1 VPASSPLDPAAL
13 EPWLTARQALW
24 SSWLRELVEVESP
37 SGDAA
42 AIGRCA
48 QVVAD
53 WLGQLVGPEELELGS
68 HDEVP
73 YLRMRTRRSEIPG
86 VLLLAHLDTV
96 WATGSFQPLFEI
108 SEGRASG
115 PGVFDMKGGVV
126 IAVAAMAAMR
136 ELGLGSLPVTLLCTG
151 DEEVGSRASRQ
162 LIEEE
167 ARRSEAVLVLE
178 PPAVGAV
185 KVARK
190 GVGDYLLRVKGRAAH
205 AGLEPERGINSV
217 VELAALVGRVAA
229 AARPELGTTVTPTVF
244 HGGLRTNVVPAVAE
258 LRVDVRF
265 STSLEAQ
272 RVDAELRTLTPSH
285 PEAVLELLGGANRPP
300 LEAEASE
307 NLFKLARTVAA
318 GLGWPELRGATV
330 GGGSDGNFTAA
341 IGIPTL
347 DGMGI
352 VGGNAHS
359 AGEWADPASIPAR
372 AALLAGCIQA
382 IEPGGA
388 L

>member
-1 VPASSPLDPAAL
+1 
-13 EPWLTARQALW
+13 
-24 SSWLRELVEVESP
+24 
-37 SGDAA
+37 
-42 AIGRCA
+42 
-48 QVVAD
+48 
-53 WLGQLVGPEELELGS
+53 
-68 HDEVP
+68 
-73 YLRMRTRRSEIPG
+73 
-86 VLLLAHLDTV
+86 
-96 WATGSFQPLFEI
+96 
-108 SEGRASG
+108 
-115 PGVFDMKGGVV
+115 MKGGVV
-126 IAVAAMAAMR
+126 IAVAALAAMR

-178 PPAVGAV
+178 PPAAGAV

-190 GVGDYLLRVKGRAAH
+190 GVGDYCLRVKGRAAH

-244 HGGLRTNVVPAVAE
+244 HGGLRTNVVPAEAE
-258 LRVDVRF
+258 LRIDVRF

-285 PEAVLELLGGANRPP
+285 PEARLELLGGANRPP
-300 LEAEASE
+300 LEAEASVE
-307 NLFKLARTVAA
+307 LFKLARTVAA

-352 VGGNAHS
+352 VGGNAHA

-388 L
+388 

>member
-1 VPASSPLDPAAL
+1 
-13 EPWLTARQALW
+13 
-24 SSWLRELVEVESP
+24 
-37 SGDAA
+37 
-42 AIGRCA
+42 
-48 QVVAD
+48 
-53 WLGQLVGPEELELGS
+53 
-68 HDEVP
+68 
-73 YLRMRTRRSEIPG
+73 
-86 VLLLAHLDTV
+86 
-96 WATGSFQPLFEI
+96 
-108 SEGRASG
+108 
-115 PGVFDMKGGVV
+115 MKGGVL
-126 IAVAAMAAMR
+126 IAVAALAAMR

-162 LIEEE
+162 LIEAE

-178 PPAVGAV
+178 PPVAGAV

-190 GVGDYLLRVKGRAAH
+190 GVGEYHLRMKGRAAH
-205 AGLEPERGINSV
+205 AGLEPELGVNSV

-244 HGGLRTNVVPAVAE
+244 NGGLRTNVVPAAAE

-272 RVDAELRTLTPSH
+272 RVDAELRALVPSH

-300 LEAEASE
+300 LESEASAS
-307 NLFKLARTVAA
+307 LFKLAQTVAE
-318 GLGWPELRGATV
+318 GLGWAELRGATV

-341 IGIPTL
+341 LGIPTL

-352 VGGNAHS
+352 VGGNAHA
-359 AGEWADPASIPAR
+359 AGEWAEPASIPAR

-382 IEPGGA
+382 IEPGGES
-388 L
+388 